1 MTDEMKTGSV
11 TKGGDVVTPE
21 GLCSFP
27 YAFEPQQP
35 NARNKLKAPKYSC
48 VILFPAD
55 ADLTYLKKLAGD
67 KLNEKFGAKMQDPE
81 FTAKLRS
88 PFKDQGEKEFDG
100 YVKGNKFITAS
111 SDDKHPPVIVDGNRN
126 DIKEPRHLYA
136 GAKIR
141 LVVSAYAY
149 GDGGKNDNN
158 GVGFGL
164 KGIQKT
170 GDGTPL
176 SGGGPIAADTFSPVA
191 GAGASAPASGAA
203 SVFD

>member
-1 MTDEMKTGSV
+1 MTDELKTGSV

-21 GLCSFP
+21 GLASFV

-35 NARNKLKAPKYSC
+35 NAQNQLKAPKHSC
-48 VILFPAD
+48 TILFPAD
-55 ADLTYLKKLAGD
+55 ADLTHLKTLAAT
-67 KLNEKFGAKMQDPE
+67 KLNEKFGAKMQDPD
-81 FTAKLRS
+81 FVAKLRN
-88 PFKDQGEKEFDG
+88 PFRDQGDKDFDG
-100 YVKGNKFITAS
+100 YIKGCKYIIAT
-111 SDDKHPPVIVDGNRN
+111 SDAQHPPVIVDGNRN

-141 LVVSAYAY
+141 LVVNAYAY
-149 GDGGKNDNN
+149 DTAGNR
-158 GVGFGL
+158 GVAFGL

>member
-11 TKGGDVVTPE
+11 TKSGDVVTPE
-21 GLCSFP
+21 GVASFV
-27 YAFEPQQP
+27 YAFTPQEP
-35 NARNKLKAPKYSC
+35 NAQNQLKAPKHSC
-48 VILFPAD
+48 TILFPAD
-55 ADLTYLKKLAGD
+55 ADLAHLKKLAGD
-67 KLNEKFGAKMQDPE
+67 ALAKKFGAKMNDAD
-81 FTAKLRS
+81 FVAKLRN
-88 PFKDQGEKEFDG
+88 PFRDQGDKEFDG
-100 YVKGNKFITAS
+100 YVKGNKYIIAT
-111 SDDKHPPVIVDGNRN
+111 SDAQHPPIIVDGNRN

-149 GDGGKNDNN
+149 DTAGNR
-158 GVGFGL
+158 GVAFGL

-176 SGGGPIAADTFSPVA
+176 SGGGAVAADSFSPVA
-191 GAGASAPASGAA
+191 GAGASAPSSGAA